1 MRRPPDSLI
10 EIQNYFKNSTDGYK
24 LLDVKVVNKHYHIF
38 VKCLNDLHDPYWVWW
53 QHYKNR
59 GDRCGKCRYITNGQ
73 KSLIYN
79 EEKLVK
85 IVNSLGYKIIKIN
98 TFGCEAKLTISS
110 QEGYLLDTTIN
121 NLERGTN
128 AQFFYYK
135 NPHTIN
141 NIKLW
146 CLINNQT
153 FDLASEEFNKA
164 NDNLIWKCQKCGEHF
179 KRSWTTM
186 TYKPFPCPYCSG
198 KYPSKTYNLLIKNPE
213 LAMQWNYE
221 KNYPLRPEQV
231 LPNLTKKF
239 WWLCDN
245 CGHEWMSSIHYRNN
259 RNAPCPHCK
268 MSKGEH
274 RVKTFLD
281 SHNIQYHYEHPFPDC
296 KHIKNLR
303 FDFYTPT
310 YNFCIEY
317 QGEFHYK
324 VIEGISNAKSLE
336 RQQKCDRI
344 KKEYCETHDINLL
357 EIPYWEYDNVNDILK
372 KHLK

>member
-1 MRRPPDSLI
+1 
-10 EIQNYFKNSTDGYK
+10 
-24 LLDVKVVNKHYHIF
+24 
-38 VKCLNDLHDPYWVWW
+38 
-53 QHYKNR
+53 
-59 GDRCGKCRYITNGQ
+59 
-73 KSLIYN
+73 
-79 EEKLVK
+79 
-85 IVNSLGYKIIKIN
+85 
-98 TFGCEAKLTISS
+98 
-110 QEGYLLDTTIN
+110 
-121 NLERGTN
+121 
-128 AQFFYYK
+128 
-135 NPHTIN
+135 
-141 NIKLW
+141 
-146 CLINNQT
+146 
-153 FDLASEEFNKA
+153 
-164 NDNLIWKCQKCGEHF
+164 
-179 KRSWTTM
+179 
-186 TYKPFPCPYCSG
+186 
-198 KYPSKTYNLLIKNPE
+198 
-213 LAMQWNYE
+213 
-221 KNYPLRPEQV
+221 
-231 LPNLTKKF
+231 
-239 WWLCDN
+239 
-245 CGHEWMSSIHYRNN
+245 
-259 RNAPCPHCK
+259 